1 MILFRSPYEV
11 TLMEQNVNN
20 SLKMFIEYLQ
30 IEKNYS
36 QYTIEHY
43 HHDIR
48 EFFMF
53 ISEQAIQG
61 LEEVKYL
68 DVRIYLTKLYDNKFS
83 RKTVARKISCLRSFF
98 RFLVREKI
106 VAENPFALA
115 SIPKAEKKLP
125 EFFYEEELQQLF
137 NACETETPLGQRN
150 KALLELLY
158 ATGMRVSECGQI
170 CMKDLDMYLSTVLV
184 HGKGKKER
192 YIPFGSFAHDALQ
205 VYIQDGRKNLIKK
218 EVSNDYLFL
227 NFRGGPLTPRG
238 IRLILNKLIEKS
250 SLSGKIHP
258 HMLRHTFATHL
269 LANGADMRTV
279 QELLGHAFLSSTQ
292 VYTHVTNEF
301 LRKTY
306 MTHHPRA

>member
-1 MILFRSPYEV
+1 
-11 TLMEQNVNN
+11 MEQNVNN

-43 HHDIR
+43 HRDIR

-53 ISEQAIQG
+53 MSEQSITG

-68 DVRIYLTKLYDNKFS
+68 DVRIYLTKLYDNKLA
-83 RKTVARKISCLRSFF
+83 RKSVARKVSCLRSFF
-98 RFLVREKI
+98 KFLVREKI
-106 VAENPFALA
+106 VVENPFALA

-137 NACETETPLGQRN
+137 NVCETKTQLGKRN

-158 ATGMRVSECGQI
+158 ATGMRVSECSQI
-170 CMKDLDMYLSTVLV
+170 RMKDLDMHLSTVLV
-184 HGKGKKER
+184 HGKGNKER

-205 VYIQDGRKNLIKK
+205 IYIQNGRKELLKK
-218 EVSNDYLFL
+218 ENPNDYLFL

-238 IRLILNKLIEKS
+238 IRLILNKLIEQS
-250 SLSGKIHP
+250 SLTGNIHP

-292 VYTHVTNEF
+292 VYTHITNEY
-301 LRKTY
+301 LKKTY
-306 MTHHPRA
+306 MNHHPRA

>member
-1 MILFRSPYEV
+1 MDP
-11 TLMEQNVNN
+11 NVNN
-20 SLKMFIEYLQ
+20 SLTLFIEYLQ

-43 HHDIR
+43 HHDIS

-53 ISEQAIQG
+53 MTEQSIVS
-61 LEEVKYL
+61 LNEVKYL
-68 DVRIYLTKLYDNKFS
+68 DVRIYLTKLYDEKLA

-98 RFLVREKI
+98 KFLVRERL
-106 VAENPFALA
+106 VLDNPFALA
-115 SIPKAEKKLP
+115 FIPKAEKKLP
-125 EFFYEEELQQLF
+125 EFFYEEEMEALF
-137 NACETETPLGQRN
+137 HACETETHLGQRN

-158 ATGMRVSECGQI
+158 ATGMRVSECSQI
-170 CMKDLDMYLSTVLV
+170 RMKDLDMYLSTVLV
-184 HGKGKKER
+184 HGKGNKQR

-205 VYIQDGRKNLIKK
+205 NYINNGRKSLLSKRDTP
-218 EVSNDYLFL
+218 NDYLFL
-227 NFRGGPLTPRG
+227 NFRGGQLTSRG
-238 IRLILNKLIEKS
+238 IRLILDKLIEKS
-250 SLSGKIHP
+250 TLTGKIHP

-292 VYTHVTNEF
+292 VYTHVSNEY

-306 MTHHPRA
+306 NTHHPRA

>member
-1 MILFRSPYEV
+1 MDP
-11 TLMEQNVNN
+11 NVNN
-20 SLKMFIEYLQ
+20 SLTLFIEYLQ

-43 HHDIR
+43 HHDIS

-53 ISEQAIQG
+53 MTEQSIVG
-61 LEEVKYL
+61 LNDVKYL
-68 DVRIYLTKLYDNKFS
+68 DVRIYLTKLYDEKLA

-98 RFLVREKI
+98 KFLVRERL
-106 VAENPFALA
+106 VLDNPFALA
-115 SIPKAEKKLP
+115 FIPKAEKKLP
-125 EFFYEEELQQLF
+125 EFFYEEEMEALF
-137 NACETETPLGQRN
+137 RACETETLLGQRN

-158 ATGMRVSECGQI
+158 ATGMRVSECSQI
-170 CMKDLDMYLSTVLV
+170 RMKDLDMYLSTVLV
-184 HGKGKKER
+184 HGKGNKQR

-205 VYIQDGRKNLIKK
+205 DYIDNGRKSLLSKRDTP
-218 EVSNDYLFL
+218 NDYLFL
-227 NFRGGPLTPRG
+227 NFRGGQLTSRG
-238 IRLILNKLIEKS
+238 IRLILDKLIEKS
-250 SLSGKIHP
+250 TLTGKIHP

-292 VYTHVTNEF
+292 VYTHVSNEY

-306 MTHHPRA
+306 NTHHPRA

>member
-1 MILFRSPYEV
+1 MDP
-11 TLMEQNVNN
+11 NVNN
-20 SLKMFIEYLQ
+20 SLTLFIEYLQ

-43 HHDIR
+43 HHDIS

-53 ISEQAIQG
+53 MTEQSIVG
-61 LEEVKYL
+61 LNDVKYL
-68 DVRIYLTKLYDNKFS
+68 DVRIYLTKLYDEKLA

-98 RFLVREKI
+98 KFLVRERL
-106 VAENPFALA
+106 VLDNPFALA
-115 SIPKAEKKLP
+115 FIPKAEKKLP
-125 EFFYEEELQQLF
+125 EFFYEEEMEALF
-137 NACETETPLGQRN
+137 RACETETLLGQRN

-158 ATGMRVSECGQI
+158 ATGMRVSECSQI
-170 CMKDLDMYLSTVLV
+170 RMKDLDMYLSTVLV
-184 HGKGKKER
+184 HGKGNKQR

-205 VYIQDGRKNLIKK
+205 YYIDNGRQILLSKRDTP
-218 EVSNDYLFL
+218 NDYLFL
-227 NFRGGPLTPRG
+227 NFRGGQLTSRG
-238 IRLILNKLIEKS
+238 IRLILDKLIEKS
-250 SLSGKIHP
+250 TLTGKIHP

-292 VYTHVTNEF
+292 VYTHVSNEY

-306 MTHHPRA
+306 NTHHPRA